1 MGFNPFI
8 LLKVSSP
15 YFVASLIMAVILFLL
30 KTLNNQ
36 IWFEAVLVL
45 AGTVIYFS
53 VLLLFPKKRL
63 MLIGFVKNT
72 RETIKTKLFKRCK

>member
-1 MGFNPFI
+1 
-8 LLKVSSP
+8 
-15 YFVASLIMAVILFLL
+15 MAVILFLL